1 MLKNIKLKN
10 STILLIGLI
19 ILITGVYIGFI
30 EYFQERKD
38 EIYSDMNILLYENE
52 IPKNIQENEISE
64 NMQENEL
71 VEDEVSESVQEN
83 ESVENEGERIPQHQ
97 LTGSQYDYIG
107 TLEIPKI
114 NLKRGFL
121 DLNSR
126 YNNVSYN
133 ITVIKGSTFPT
144 EENNNLILAAH
155 SGNCSICFFDKLFNL
170 SIDDKAY
177 INYGNIKYT
186 YSLVN
191 IYEVEKDGTVP
202 IYRDYNK
209 NVLTLITCT
218 KYSDT
223 KQTVF
228 IFELNN

>member
-1 MLKNIKLKN
+1 MLKKIKLKN

-19 ILITGVYIGFI
+19 VLITGVYIGFI
-30 EYFQERKD
+30 EYFQQRKD

-52 IPKNIQENEISE
+52 IPKNIQENEVSE

-71 VEDEVSESVQEN
+71 VEDEVYESVQEN
-83 ESVENEGERIPQHQ
+83 ELVENEGERIPQHQ
-97 LTGSQYDYIG
+97 PTGSQYDYIG

-209 NVLTLITCT
+209 SVLTLITCT